1 MEALTLGGRMRAAR
15 ETKGLTQAKLAQLL
29 DVPVVTL
36 WRWEGDRMR
45 PGIDALERVSTALE
59 VSIDWLVRGDH
70 LPSVPTVEGAGEV
83 RS

>member
-1 MEALTLGGRMRAAR
+1 MIGERIASARTRA
-15 ETKGLTQAKLAQLL
+15 GLTQAQLAELVGVSQTSLSRWESGEMSLNAKRLEKLA
-29 DVPVVTL
+29 
-36 WRWEGDRMR
+36 
-45 PGIDALERVSTALE
+45 TALE